1 MNKENYGLLYIQ
13 VEQNKFGFGV
23 SLKQLV
29 GYWSHLKKI
38 IVEENALDV

>member
-1 MNKENYGLLYIQ
+1 MNKENYELLYVQ

-29 GYWSHLKKI
+29 GCWSHLKI